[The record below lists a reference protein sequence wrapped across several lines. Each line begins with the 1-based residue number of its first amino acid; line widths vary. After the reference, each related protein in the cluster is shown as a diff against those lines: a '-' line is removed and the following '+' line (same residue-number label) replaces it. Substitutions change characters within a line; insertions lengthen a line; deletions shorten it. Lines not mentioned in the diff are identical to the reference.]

1 VENALKY
8 INEYLNKLMSQKI
21 SVINAAGI
29 FAQNFVKNI
38 RGFNHIALG
47 DLFNNRKS
55 VIIQNN
61 L

>member
-29 FAQNFVKNI
+29 FAQTFVKNI